1 MTYSLILILLIF
13 TEEKNNSLDMERLS
27 GYPSEQACISAG
39 RDWIRGYPNNR
50 DFSCV
55 PDPEIEDKKE
65 SEDS

>member
-1 MTYSLILILLIF
+1 
-13 TEEKNNSLDMERLS
+13 MERLS